1 MKLVALLSSAEI
13 NYPHSMCELQS
24 SLHQLYVVK
33 SSTNFKIGRRKNDM
47 VVMLDMVD
55 MDMVDI
61 SKSQTFLVQ
70 YGVVILSFG
79 DITYTVLYA
88 LRH

>member
-47 VVMLDMVD
+47 VVMLDRVV
-55 MDMVDI
+55 MVDI

-79 DITYTVLYA
+79 DITYTVL
-88 LRH
+88 

>member
-33 SSTNFKIGRRKNDM
+33 SSINFKIGGRKNYM
-47 VVMLDMVD
+47 VVMLDMVV

-70 YGVVILSFG
+70 YGVVIFSFG
-79 DITYTVLYA
+79 DITCNTVL
-88 LRH
+88 

>member
-1 MKLVALLSSAEI
+1 
-13 NYPHSMCELQS
+13 
-24 SLHQLYVVK
+24 
-33 SSTNFKIGRRKNDM
+33 M
-47 VVMLDMVD
+47 VVMLDMVDMDMVD

-79 DITYTVLYA
+79 DITYTVL
-88 LRH
+88 

>member
-1 MKLVALLSSAEI
+1 
-13 NYPHSMCELQS
+13 MCELQS

-47 VVMLDMVD
+47 VVMLDRVV
-55 MDMVDI
+55 MVDI

>member
-79 DITYTVLYA
+79 DITYIVL
-88 LRH
+88 

>member
-1 MKLVALLSSAEI
+1 
-13 NYPHSMCELQS
+13 MCELQS

-79 DITYTVLYA
+79 DITYTVL
-88 LRH
+88 

>member
-55 MDMVDI
+55 MDMVDMDMVDI

-79 DITYTVLYA
+79 DITYIVL
-88 LRH
+88 

>member
-47 VVMLDMVD
+47 VVMLDRVV
-55 MDMVDI
+55 MVDI

>member
-55 MDMVDI
+55 I

-79 DITYTVLYA
+79 DITYTVL
-88 LRH
+88 

>member
-61 SKSQTFLVQ
+61 SKSQTFLVL

-79 DITYTVLYA
+79 DITYTVL
-88 LRH
+88 

>member
-1 MKLVALLSSAEI
+1 
-13 NYPHSMCELQS
+13 MCELQS

-79 DITYTVLYA
+79 DITYIVLWYWGIEYC
-88 LRH
+88 LWIV

>member
-33 SSTNFKIGRRKNDM
+33 SSTNFKIGGRKNDM
-47 VVMLDMVD
+47 VVMLDMVV

-70 YGVVILSFG
+70 YGVVIFSFG
-79 DITYTVLYA
+79 DITCNTVL
-88 LRH
+88 

>member
-79 DITYTVLYA
+79 DITYTVL
-88 LRH
+88 

>member
-13 NYPHSMCELQS
+13 NYPPSMCELQS

-47 VVMLDMVD
+47 VVMLDRVVMG
-55 MDMVDI
+55 DMVDI

-79 DITYTVLYA
+79 DITCNTVL
-88 LRH
+88 